1 MKKAETATMDPWI
14 EGYLIYL
21 DKVGR
26 KTPRTIVDVRCT
38 LRRVTARFERL
49 RPGVALWHLELT
61 DYLHWLEAERQCGST
76 ESSLAKYL
84 SHVRGLLEYAWRSGR
99 SERNVLNGFS
109 LQHAVPRTE
118 PKSLSLEEAE
128 QLVAATAGPGPTAR
142 RDRLI
147 ILLLYGCGLRTS
159 ELCGLDVAHVNR
171 ERQELVILK
180 AKGDRPR
187 AIPIPEALYT
197 ELLAYLLE
205 HGKRGP
211 LFRTR
216 AHKRRLRL
224 HDICEIVTAAAE
236 RASLRAGIT
245 PRTLR
250 HSFATHLMDRGV
262 DLAVIASLMGHRSP
276 QETGV
281 YLHVLPNR
289 PQAAVRTLPIGV
301 SAGIKLPT
309 KNSPVDMLGIDGV
322 DDRRS

>member
-1 MKKAETATMDPWI
+1 MNKAPTATMAPLI
-14 EGYLIYL
+14 EGYLSYL

-26 KTPRTIVDVRCT
+26 KAPRTIVDVRCT
-38 LRRVTARFERL
+38 LRRVTTQMEGV
-49 RPGVALWHLELT
+49 RPGVELWHFSLE
-61 DYLHWLEAERQCGST
+61 DYLHWLEAERQCGCT

-84 SHVRGLLEYAWRSGR
+84 SHVRGLLDYAWRSGR
-99 SERNVLNGFS
+99 AERNVLDGFS
-109 LQHAVPRTE
+109 LQHAVRRTV
-118 PKSLSLEEAE
+118 PKSLNFEEAE
-128 QLVAATAGPGPTAR
+128 RLVQATAAPGPTAR

-159 ELCGLDVAHVNR
+159 ELCALDVAHVNR
-171 ERQELVILK
+171 ERRELVVVK

-187 AIPIPEALYT
+187 AVPIPEALYT

-211 LFRTR
+211 LFRTSIR
-216 AHKRRLRL
+216 KRRLSAR
-224 HDICEIVTAAAE
+224 DVCEVVTAAA
-236 RASLRAGIT
+236 ARAGLRSDVT

-281 YLHVLPNR
+281 YLHVLPER
-289 PQAAVRTLPIGV
+289 PQAAVRTLPIGGC
-301 SAGIKLPT
+301 S
-309 KNSPVDMLGIDGV
+309 
-322 DDRRS
+322 

>member
-1 MKKAETATMDPWI
+1 MKKANSAAMDPLI
-14 EGYLIYL
+14 EGYFSYL

-38 LRRVTARFERL
+38 LRRAITGLERV
-49 RPGVALWHLELT
+49 RPGLALWKLKLE

-76 ESSLAKYL
+76 ESTLAKYL

-99 SERNVLNGFS
+99 AERNVLDGFS
-109 LQHAVPRTE
+109 LQHTIRRTL
-118 PKSLSLEEAE
+118 PKSLNLEEAE
-128 QLVAATAGPGPTAR
+128 RLVHATTAPGPTAR

-147 ILLLYGCGLRTS
+147 VLLLYGCGLRTN
-159 ELCGLDVAHVNR
+159 ELCALDVAHVNR
-171 ERQELVILK
+171 ERHELAVLK

-187 AIPIPEALYT
+187 AIPIPEVLYT

-211 LFRTR
+211 LFRTNSR
-216 AHKRRLRL
+216 KRRLRVV
-224 HDICEIVTAAAE
+224 DVCEVVTAAAM
-236 RASLRAGIT
+236 RAGLRDGVT

-262 DLAVIASLMGHRSP
+262 DLAIIASLMGHRSP

-281 YLHVLPNR
+281 YLHVLPER
-289 PQAAVRTLPIGV
+289 PQAAVRTLPIGE
-301 SAGIKLPT
+301 
-309 KNSPVDMLGIDGV
+309 
-322 DDRRS
+322 RS